1 MVYWLF
7 GRRVV
12 RLSADALIVCRTT
25 HWGFVLASFIIIIT
39 IIIIIII
46 IIIIFII
53 IIIITFFLE
62 TL

>member
-46 IIIIFII
+46 IIFII

>member
-46 IIIIFII
+46 IFII